1 MNFKM
6 IANIPGS
13 WTVQKQFEKVL
24 EEILELKEAIALE
37 DNKKI
42 LEEGLDVFQA
52 ILTLFKIIG
61 IHNIREGLKEHN
73 KKTKKK
79 EMETRKN
86 RLKLKT

>member
-73 KKTKKK
+73 KKLRR
-79 EMETRKN
+79 RKW
-86 RLKLKT
+86 KLEKID

>member
-1 MNFKM
+1 M

-24 EEILELKEAIALE
+24 EEILELKEAIALD

-73 KKTKKK
+73 KKLRR
-79 EMETRKN
+79 RKW
-86 RLKLKT
+86 KLEKID

>member
-6 IANIPGS
+6 IANVPES
-13 WTVQKQFEKVL
+13 WTVQKQFEKIL
-24 EEILELKEAIALE
+24 EEILELKEAIALD

-73 KKTKKK
+73 KKLRR
-79 EMETRKN
+79 RKW
-86 RLKLKT
+86 KLEKID

>member
-6 IANIPGS
+6 IANVPES

-24 EEILELKEAIALE
+24 EEILELKEAIALV

-52 ILTLFKIIG
+52 ILTLFKIVG

-73 KKTKKK
+73 KKLRR
-79 EMETRKN
+79 RKW
-86 RLKLKT
+86 KLEKID

>member
-6 IANIPGS
+6 IANVPES
-13 WTVQKQFEKVL
+13 WTVQKQFEKIL
-24 EEILELKEAIALE
+24 EEILELKEAIALD

-61 IHNIREGLKEHN
+61 IHNISEGLKKHN
-73 KKTKKK
+73 KKLRR
-79 EMETRKN
+79 RKW
-86 RLKLKT
+86 KLEKID

>member
-24 EEILELKEAIALE
+24 EEILELKEVIALE

-73 KKTKKK
+73 KKLRR
-79 EMETRKN
+79 RKW
-86 RLKLKT
+86 KLEKID

>member
-6 IANIPGS
+6 IANVPES
-13 WTVQKQFEKVL
+13 WTVQKQFEKIL
-24 EEILELKEAIALE
+24 EEILELKEAIALD

-61 IHNIREGLKEHN
+61 IHNISEGLKEHN
-73 KKTKKK
+73 KKLRR
-79 EMETRKN
+79 RKW
-86 RLKLKT
+86 KLEKID